1 MLRFIHDGGI
11 EARVLI
17 SLLYLSDKEGGIG
30 GDVVFWGKGK
40 GVGCAQCAQPTP
52 FVAEREGF
60 KPPERTSR
68 SPDFESGPIGHSGIS
83 PSC

>member
-30 GDVVFWGKGK
+30 GDVVFLGKGK
-40 GVGCAQCAQPTP
+40 GVGCVQSHNLLPL
-52 FVAEREGF
+52 VRRERLVN
-60 KPPERTSR
+60 
-68 SPDFESGPIGHSGIS
+68 
-83 PSC
+83 